1 VSKLSKTEGYLK
13 IKTKLDNSGIDKDI
27 SELENKIN
35 KLETK
40 NAEYSQQQ
48 SALEKELNDYDNLK
62 QKANEYKQKLTEL
75 KTEKE
80 AMRKANPALAV
91 TADTPEY
98 ANIKTQIGDMQMQ
111 YNKALIELEKQA
123 PAVDKVAT
131 KLEKVKAKQADNNT
145 KITQFKNKIDAIKA
159 DKITKQ
165 FNNAGTSI
173 KKQIG
178 ALAKMSLA
186 IVGIRTGIYMVRNLI
201 STVSQYN
208 PQIKADIDYIK
219 YVLANSFVPLIKK
232 IISFAATLLG
242 YVNAVM
248 SAWFGIN
255 LFSNS
260 SAKNFQKM
268 QKNASGTAKSL
279 KEAQK
284 SLAGFDEMNVLQDS
298 NSSADSGVTAP
309 SFDLSS
315 IQGEVPSWLQ
325 WIIDNK
331 DLVLGII
338 AGIGTALVAMK
349 IVGLDPILSLGLG
362 ITIAGIVKSVKAIIN
377 FIQNPSWTNFV
388 EVLEGISLAMVGIGV
403 MVGVLTGNWI
413 PLVMGLI
420 ALIVTEIVKH
430 WDEIK
435 NVLGAVG
442 TWIYDYV
449 IMPVWNVI
457 SAIIDNIVS
466 GIKLTISIIDGIF
479 TALISV
485 LIAPFQTMWETVKS
499 VFNGVKQMFQGLVK
513 IIKSLFSGDIKGV
526 LEGFKTFLGGF
537 VNVIWSI
544 LKAPINY
551 LIKGI
556 NALIRGVNKIKFD
569 VPDWV
574 PVIGGQRWGFNLP
587 SIPEL
592 AKGGV
597 ISQPTQAI
605 IGEAGKEAV
614 LPLENNMEWL
624 DLLAN
629 KLATKINSSG
639 GGYYIINLDG
649 RTIQRGQAKRR
660 QELAFAMNGR

>member
-1 VSKLSKTEGYLK
+1 MSRTDGYLK

-75 KTEKE
+75 KAEKE

-98 ANIKTQIGDMQMQ
+98 ANINTQIGDMQMQ

-123 PAVDKVAT
+123 PAVDKIAT
-131 KLEKVKAKQADNNT
+131 KLEKVKAKQADNNS

-159 DKITKQ
+159 DKITRQ
-165 FNNAGTSI
+165 MNGVGTSI

-186 IVGIRTGIYMVRNLI
+186 IFGIRTGIYMVRNLI

-219 YVLANSFVPLIKK
+219 FALANIFVPLVQK
-232 IISFAATLLG
+232 IISFVATLLG

-255 LFSNS
+255 LYSNS

-298 NSSADSGVTAP
+298 NSSADSGATAP

-388 EVLEGISLAMVGIGV
+388 EVLEGISIAMVGIGV

-413 PLVMGLI
+413 PLVIGLI

-479 TALISV
+479 TTLISI
-485 LIAPFQTMWETVKS
+485 LIAPFQTMWETVKNI
-499 VFNGVKQMFQGLVK
+499 FNGVKQMFQGLVK

-592 AKGGV
+592 AKGGI

-614 LPLENNMEWL
+614 VPLENNMEWL

-629 KLATKINSSG
+629 KLASKINGNS

>member
-1 VSKLSKTEGYLK
+1 MSKTDGYLK

-186 IVGIRTGIYMVRNLI
+186 IVGISMGINMVRNLI

-219 YVLANSFVPLIKK
+219 YVLANIFVPLVQK
-232 IISFAATLLG
+232 IISFVATLLG

-413 PLVMGLI
+413 PLVIGLI

-457 SAIIDNIVS
+457 SAIIDSIIS
-466 GIKLTISIIDGIF
+466 IIKLAISIIDGIF
-479 TALISV
+479 TTLISI
-485 LIAPFQTMWETVKS
+485 LIAPFQVMWETAKNI
-499 VFNGVKQMFQGLVK
+499 FNGVKQMFQGLVK
-513 IIKSLFSGDIKGV
+513 MIKSLFLGDIKGV

-556 NALIRGVNKIKFD
+556 NALIRGVNRIKFD

-574 PVIGGQRWGFNLP
+574 PVIRT
-587 SIPEL
+587 
-592 AKGGV
+592 AKDGDL
-597 ISQPTQAI
+597 IFQAFLNWP
-605 IGEAGKEAV
+605 KEV
-614 LPLENNMEWL
+614 
-624 DLLAN
+624 
-629 KLATKINSSG
+629 
-639 GGYYIINLDG
+639 
-649 RTIQRGQAKRR
+649 
-660 QELAFAMNGR
+660 

>member
-1 VSKLSKTEGYLK
+1 MSKTDGYLK

-98 ANIKTQIGDMQMQ
+98 ANVKTQIGDMQMQ

-173 KKQIG
+173 KKQIRS
-178 ALAKMSLA
+178 LAKMSLA
-186 IVGIRTGIYMVRNLI
+186 IVGIRTGIYIVRNLI

-219 YVLANSFVPLIKK
+219 YVLANIFVPLIQK
-232 IISFAATLLG
+232 IISFVATLLG

-349 IVGLDPILSLGLG
+349 TVGLDPLLSLGLG

-377 FIQNPSWTNFV
+377 FIQNPTWANFV

-413 PLVMGLI
+413 PLVIGLI

-597 ISQPTQAI
+597 ITQPTQAI

-614 LPLENNMEWL
+614 VPLENNMEWL

>member
-1 VSKLSKTEGYLK
+1 MSKTDGYLK
-13 IKTKLDNSGIDKDI
+13 IKTKLDNSEIDKDI

-98 ANIKTQIGDMQMQ
+98 ANINTQIGDMQMQ

-123 PAVDKVAT
+123 PVVDKVAV

-159 DKITKQ
+159 DKITRQ
-165 FNNAGTSI
+165 MNGVGTSI

-186 IVGIRTGIYMVRNLI
+186 IFGIRTGIYMVRNLI

-219 YVLANSFVPLIKK
+219 FALANIFVPLVQK
-232 IISFAATLLG
+232 IISFVATLLG

-279 KEAQK
+279 KEAQT
-284 SLAGFDEMNVLQDS
+284 SLQKFDEKNVLQDS
-298 NSSADSGVTAP
+298 NSSTDSGVTAT
-309 SFDLSS
+309 SFDFSS
-315 IQGEVPSWLQ
+315 MQGEVPSWLQ

-388 EVLEGISLAMVGIGV
+388 EVLEGISIAMVGIGV

-413 PLVMGLI
+413 PLVIGLI
-420 ALIVTEIVKH
+420 ALIVTEIIKH

-435 NVLGAVG
+435 NILGTVG

-449 IMPVWNVI
+449 IMPVWSVI
-457 SAIIDNIVS
+457 SAIIDSIIS
-466 GIKLTISIIDGIF
+466 IIKLAISIIDGIVSTLVMIIAAPIQ
-479 TALISV
+479 TAGQI
-485 LIAPFQTMWETVKS
+485 IK
-499 VFNGVKQMFQGLVK
+499 GIIDGIKQMFIGLVK
-513 IIKSLFSGDIKGV
+513 IIKSLINGDIKGV
-526 LEGFKTFLGGF
+526 LEGFKTFLSGF
-537 VNVIWSI
+537 VNVVWTI
-544 LKAPINY
+544 LKAPLNF

-574 PVIGGQRWGFNLP
+574 PVIRT
-587 SIPEL
+587 
-592 AKGGV
+592 AKDGDL
-597 ISQPTQAI
+597 IFQAFLNWL
-605 IGEAGKEAV
+605 EAV
-614 LPLENNMEWL
+614 
-624 DLLAN
+624 
-629 KLATKINSSG
+629 
-639 GGYYIINLDG
+639 
-649 RTIQRGQAKRR
+649 
-660 QELAFAMNGR
+660 

>member
-1 VSKLSKTEGYLK
+1 MSKTDGYLK

-131 KLEKVKAKQADNNT
+131 KLENVKAKQADNNT

-186 IVGIRTGIYMVRNLI
+186 IVGISMGINMVRNLI

-219 YVLANSFVPLIKK
+219 YVLANIFVPLVQK
-232 IISFAATLLG
+232 IISFVATLLG

-413 PLVMGLI
+413 PLVIGLI

-466 GIKLTISIIDGIF
+466 VIKLTISIIDGIF
-479 TALISV
+479 TTLISI
-485 LIAPFQTMWETVKS
+485 LITPFQVMWETAKNI
-499 VFNGVKQMFQGLVK
+499 FNGVKQMFQGLVK
-513 IIKSLFSGDIKGV
+513 MIKSLFLGDIKGV

-574 PVIGGQRWGFNLP
+574 PVIRT
-587 SIPEL
+587 
-592 AKGGV
+592 AKDGDL
-597 ISQPTQAI
+597 IFQAF
-605 IGEAGKEAV
+605 
-614 LPLENNMEWL
+614 LN
-624 DLLAN
+624 
-629 KLATKINSSG
+629 
-639 GGYYIINLDG
+639 
-649 RTIQRGQAKRR
+649 
-660 QELAFAMNGR
+660 

>member
-1 VSKLSKTEGYLK
+1 MSRTDGYLK
-13 IKTKLDNSGIDKDI
+13 IKTKLDNSEIDKDI

-80 AMRKANPALAV
+80 AMFKANPSLAV
-91 TADTPEY
+91 TADTTEY
-98 ANIKTQIGDMQMQ
+98 ANIKAQIGDMQVQ
-111 YNKALIELEKQA
+111 YNKAIIELEKQA

-131 KLEKVKAKQADNNT
+131 KLEKAKAKQAENNT
-145 KITQFKNKIDAIKA
+145 KIQQFKDKIESIRA
-159 DKITKQ
+159 DKIVKQ
-165 FNNAGTSI
+165 MNGVGNSI
-173 KKQIG
+173 KKQLGRI
-178 ALAKMSLA
+178 AKMSLA
-186 IVGIRTGIYMVRNLI
+186 IFGIRTAITAVRSAVNA
-201 STVSQYN
+201 VSQYN
-208 PQIKADIDYIK
+208 PQIATDLEYIK
-219 YVLANSFVPLIKK
+219 YVCANVLLPVVQK
-232 IISFAATLLG
+232 IISFVATLLG

-413 PLVMGLI
+413 PLVIGLI

-597 ISQPTQAI
+597 ITQPTQAI

-614 LPLENNMEWL
+614 VPLENNMEWL

>member
-1 VSKLSKTEGYLK
+1 MSKTDGYLK

-98 ANIKTQIGDMQMQ
+98 ANVKTQIGDMQMQ

-145 KITQFKNKIDAIKA
+145 KITQFKNRIDAIKA

-178 ALAKMSLA
+178 TLAKMSLA
-186 IVGIRTGIYMVRNLI
+186 ILGISMGINMVRNLI

-219 YVLANSFVPLIKK
+219 YVLANIFVPLVQK
-232 IISFAATLLG
+232 IISFVATLLG

-248 SAWFGIN
+248 SAWFNIN

-284 SLAGFDEMNVLQDS
+284 SLQSFDEKNVLQD
-298 NSSADSGVTAP
+298 NSSTASTETTTTTP
-309 SFDLSS
+309 SFDLK
-315 IQGEVPSWLQ
+315 GEVPPWLQ

-338 AGIGTALVAMK
+338 AGIGAALVSMK
-349 IVGLDPILSLGLG
+349 VMGLDPILSLGIG
-362 ITIAGIVKSVKAIIN
+362 ITIAGVVKSVKAIIN
-377 FIQNPSWTNFV
+377 FIQNPSWANFV
-388 EVLEGISLAMVGIGV
+388 EVLEGISIAMDGIGV

-413 PLVMGLI
+413 PLIIGLI
-420 ALIVTEIVKH
+420 ALIVTEIIKH
-430 WDEIK
+430 WDEVK

-442 TWIYDYV
+442 SWIYDHIIKPIGDFFTNLGNGIKDTFFSCIEWIKNVFCDVVNWINNKV
-449 IMPVWNVI
+449 IKPIGNFFTGLWNGIKNTFSSVWNWILGAFSKGGKIFNGIKDGVVNIFKTIVNSILKGINKVI
-457 SAIIDNIVS
+457 SI
-466 GIKLTISIIDGIF
+466 
-479 TALISV
+479 
-485 LIAPFQTMWETVKS
+485 PFNTVNRLLNK
-499 VFNGVKQMFQGLVK
+499 
-513 IIKSLFSGDIKGV
+513 IKGV
-526 LEGFKTFLGGF
+526 DIFGLKPFDGFWGWNPLP
-537 VNVIWSI
+537 V
-544 LKAPINY
+544 P
-551 LIKGI
+551 
-556 NALIRGVNKIKFD
+556 KI
-569 VPDWV
+569 P
-574 PVIGGQRWGFNLP
+574 L
-587 SIPEL
+587 L
-592 AKGGV
+592 AKGGIV
-597 ISQPTQAI
+597 SSPTMAV

-614 LPLENNMEWL
+614 IPLENNLEYL
-624 DLLAN
+624 DYLAD
-629 KLATKINSSG
+629 KISSKIG
-639 GGYYIINLDG
+639 GNGGYYIINLDG

-660 QELAFAMNGR
+660 QELAFAKNGR

>member
-1 VSKLSKTEGYLK
+1 MSRTDGYLK

-27 SELENKIN
+27 TELENKIN

-40 NAEYSQQQ
+40 NAEYSQEQ
-48 SALEKELNDYDNLK
+48 SVLEKELNDYDNLK
-62 QKANEYKQKLTEL
+62 QKAGEYKQKLTEL

-98 ANIKTQIGDMQMQ
+98 ANINTQIGDLQTH

-123 PAVDKVAT
+123 PAVDKIAT
-131 KLEKVKAKQADNNT
+131 KLEKVKAKQADNNS

-159 DKITKQ
+159 DKITRQ
-165 FNNAGTSI
+165 MNGVGTSI

-186 IVGIRTGIYMVRNLI
+186 IFGIRTGIYMVRNLI

-219 YVLANSFVPLIKK
+219 YVLANIFVPLVQK
-232 IISFAATLLG
+232 IISFVATLLG

-284 SLAGFDEMNVLQDS
+284 SLQKFDEKNVLQDS
-298 NSSADSGVTAP
+298 NSSAVAAP

-388 EVLEGISLAMVGIGV
+388 EVLEGISIAMVGIGV

-413 PLVMGLI
+413 PLVIGLI

-479 TALISV
+479 TTLISI
-485 LIAPFQTMWETVKS
+485 LIAPFQTMWETVKNI
-499 VFNGVKQMFQGLVK
+499 FNGVKQMFQGLVK

-592 AKGGV
+592 AKGGI

-614 LPLENNMEWL
+614 VPLENNMEWL

-629 KLATKINSSG
+629 KLASKINGNS

-660 QELAFAMNGR
+660 QELAFVMNGR

>member
-1 VSKLSKTEGYLK
+1 MSKTDGYLK

-186 IVGIRTGIYMVRNLI
+186 IVGIRTGIYIVRNLI

-219 YVLANSFVPLIKK
+219 YVLANIFVPLIQK
-232 IISFAATLLG
+232 IISFVATLLG

-315 IQGEVPSWLQ
+315 MQGDVPSWLQ

-338 AGIGTALVAMK
+338 AGIGTALVSMK
-349 IVGLDPILSLGLG
+349 IVGLDPLLSLGLG

-377 FIQNPSWTNFV
+377 FIQNPTWANFV

-413 PLVMGLI
+413 PLVIGLI

-479 TALISV
+479 TALISI
-485 LIAPFQTMWETVKS
+485 LIAPFQTMWETVKNI
-499 VFNGVKQMFQGLVK
+499 FNGVKQMFQGLVK

-592 AKGGV
+592 AKGGI

-614 LPLENNMEWL
+614 VPLENNMEWL

-629 KLATKINSSG
+629 KLASKINSNG

>member
-1 VSKLSKTEGYLK
+1 MSRTDGYLK

-80 AMRKANPALAV
+80 AMFKANPSLAV
-91 TADTPEY
+91 TADTTEY
-98 ANIKTQIGDMQMQ
+98 ANIKAQIGDMQVQ
-111 YNKALIELEKQA
+111 YNKAIIELEKQA

-131 KLEKVKAKQADNNT
+131 KLEKAKAKQAENNT
-145 KITQFKNKIDAIKA
+145 KIQQFKDKIESIRA
-159 DKITKQ
+159 DKIVKQ
-165 FNNAGTSI
+165 MNGVGNSI
-173 KKQIG
+173 KKQLGRI
-178 ALAKMSLA
+178 AKMSLA
-186 IVGIRTGIYMVRNLI
+186 IFGIRTAITAVRSAVNA
-201 STVSQYN
+201 VSQYN
-208 PQIKADIDYIK
+208 PQIATDLEYIK
-219 YVLANSFVPLIKK
+219 YVCANVLLPVVQK
-232 IISFAATLLG
+232 IISFVATLLG

-315 IQGEVPSWLQ
+315 LQGEVPSWLQ

-403 MVGVLTGNWI
+403 MVVVLTGNWI
-413 PLVMGLI
+413 PLVIGLI

-457 SAIIDNIVS
+457 SAIMDNIVS

-592 AKGGV
+592 AKGGI

-614 LPLENNMEWL
+614 MPLENNMEWL

>member
-1 VSKLSKTEGYLK
+1 MSRTDGYLK

-35 KLETK
+35 KLEIK

-62 QKANEYKQKLTEL
+62 QKANEYKQKLIEL

-98 ANIKTQIGDMQMQ
+98 ANINTQIGDMQMQ
-111 YNKALIELEKQA
+111 YNKTLIELEKQA
-123 PAVDKVAT
+123 PAVDKIAT
-131 KLEKVKAKQADNNT
+131 KLEKVKAKQADNNY

-165 FNNAGTSI
+165 FNNVGTSI

-186 IVGIRTGIYMVRNLI
+186 IFGIRTGIYMVRNLI

-219 YVLANSFVPLIKK
+219 YVLANIFVPLVQK
-232 IISFAATLLG
+232 IISFVATLLG

-315 IQGEVPSWLQ
+315 IQGKVPSWLQ

-362 ITIAGIVKSVKAIIN
+362 ILVAGIVKTVESLIN
-377 FIQNPSWTNFV
+377 FIQNPTWANFI
-388 EVLEGISLAMVGIGV
+388 EVLEGISLGIVGIGV

-413 PLVMGLI
+413 PLVIGLI
-420 ALIVTEIVKH
+420 ALIVTEIIKH

-435 NVLGAVG
+435 NILGTVG

-449 IMPVWNVI
+449 IMPVWSVI
-457 SAIIDNIVS
+457 SAIIDSIIS
-466 GIKLTISIIDGIF
+466 IIKLAISIIDGIVSTLVMIIAAPIQ
-479 TALISV
+479 TAGQIITNV
-485 LIAPFQTMWETVKS
+485 I
-499 VFNGVKQMFQGLVK
+499 NGIKQMFIGLVNL
-513 IIKSLFSGDIKGV
+513 IKSLVNGDIKGV
-526 LEGFKTFLGGF
+526 LNGFKTFLGGF
-537 VNVIWSI
+537 VNVVWAI
-544 LKAPINY
+544 LKAPLNF

-592 AKGGV
+592 ARGGV
-597 ISQPTQAI
+597 ISKPTQAI

-614 LPLENNMEWL
+614 VPLENNMEWL
-624 DLLAN
+624 DMLAD
-629 KLATKINSSG
+629 KLTKKMGNSG
-639 GGYYIINLDG
+639 GSYIIQLDG
-649 RTIQRGQAKRR
+649 RTIQRGIARKQ
-660 QELAFAMNGR
+660 QELAFSTNGR

>member
-1 VSKLSKTEGYLK
+1 MSRTDGYLK

-27 SELENKIN
+27 TELENKIN

-40 NAEYSQQQ
+40 NAEYSQEQ
-48 SALEKELNDYDNLK
+48 SVLEKELNDYDNLK
-62 QKANEYKQKLTEL
+62 QKASEYKQKLTEL

-98 ANIKTQIGDMQMQ
+98 ANINTQIGDLQTH

-123 PAVDKVAT
+123 PAVDKIAT
-131 KLEKVKAKQADNNT
+131 KLEKVKAKQADNNS

-159 DKITKQ
+159 DKITRQ
-165 FNNAGTSI
+165 MNGVGTSI

-186 IVGIRTGIYMVRNLI
+186 IFGIRTGIYMVRNLI

-219 YVLANSFVPLIKK
+219 YVLANIFVPLVQK
-232 IISFAATLLG
+232 IISFVATLLG

-284 SLAGFDEMNVLQDS
+284 SLQKFDEKNVLQDS
-298 NSSADSGVTAP
+298 NSSAVAAP

-349 IVGLDPILSLGLG
+349 IVGLDPLLSLGLG

-377 FIQNPSWTNFV
+377 FIQNPTWANFV
-388 EVLEGISLAMVGIGV
+388 EVLEGIALAMVGIGV

-413 PLVMGLI
+413 PLVIGLI

-435 NVLGAVG
+435 NVLGTVG

-479 TALISV
+479 TTLISI
-485 LIAPFQTMWETVKS
+485 LIAPFQTMWETVKNI
-499 VFNGVKQMFQGLVK
+499 FNGVKQMFQGLVK

-592 AKGGV
+592 AKGGI

-614 LPLENNMEWL
+614 VPLENNMEWL

-629 KLATKINSSG
+629 KLASKINGNS

>member
-1 VSKLSKTEGYLK
+1 MSKTDGYLK

-91 TADTPEY
+91 IADTPEY

-131 KLEKVKAKQADNNT
+131 KLENVKAKQADNNT

-186 IVGIRTGIYMVRNLI
+186 IVGISMGINMVRNLI

-219 YVLANSFVPLIKK
+219 YVLANIFVPLVQK
-232 IISFAATLLG
+232 IISFVATLLG

-413 PLVMGLI
+413 PLVIGLI

-466 GIKLTISIIDGIF
+466 VIKLTISIIDGIF
-479 TALISV
+479 TTLISI
-485 LIAPFQTMWETVKS
+485 LITPFQVMWETAKNI
-499 VFNGVKQMFQGLVK
+499 FNGVKQMFQGLVK
-513 IIKSLFSGDIKGV
+513 MIKSLFLGDIKGV

-574 PVIGGQRWGFNLP
+574 PVIRT
-587 SIPEL
+587 
-592 AKGGV
+592 AKDGDL
-597 ISQPTQAI
+597 IFQAFLNWP
-605 IGEAGKEAV
+605 KEV
-614 LPLENNMEWL
+614 
-624 DLLAN
+624 
-629 KLATKINSSG
+629 
-639 GGYYIINLDG
+639 
-649 RTIQRGQAKRR
+649 
-660 QELAFAMNGR
+660 

>member
-1 VSKLSKTEGYLK
+1 MSRTDGYLK

-80 AMRKANPALAV
+80 AMFKANPSLAV
-91 TADTPEY
+91 TADTTEY
-98 ANIKTQIGDMQMQ
+98 ANIKAQIGDMQVQ
-111 YNKALIELEKQA
+111 YNKAIIELEKQA

-131 KLEKVKAKQADNNT
+131 KLEKAKAKQAENNT
-145 KITQFKNKIDAIKA
+145 KIQQFKDKIESIRA
-159 DKITKQ
+159 DKIVKQ
-165 FNNAGTSI
+165 MNGVGNSI
-173 KKQIG
+173 KKQLGRI
-178 ALAKMSLA
+178 AKMSLA
-186 IVGIRTGIYMVRNLI
+186 IFGIRTAITAVRSAVNA
-201 STVSQYN
+201 VSQYN
-208 PQIKADIDYIK
+208 PQIATDLEYIK
-219 YVLANSFVPLIKK
+219 YVCANVLLPVVQK
-232 IISFAATLLG
+232 IISFVATLLG

-413 PLVMGLI
+413 PLVIGLI

-592 AKGGV
+592 AKGGI

-614 LPLENNMEWL
+614 MPLENNMEWL

>member
-1 VSKLSKTEGYLK
+1 MSRTDGYLK

-80 AMRKANPALAV
+80 AMFKANPSLAV
-91 TADTPEY
+91 TADTTEY
-98 ANIKTQIGDMQMQ
+98 ANIKAQIGDMQVQ
-111 YNKALIELEKQA
+111 YNKAIIELEKQA

-131 KLEKVKAKQADNNT
+131 KLEKAKAKQAENNT
-145 KITQFKNKIDAIKA
+145 KIQQFKDKIESIRA
-159 DKITKQ
+159 DKIVKQ
-165 FNNAGTSI
+165 MNGVGNSI
-173 KKQIG
+173 KKQLGRI
-178 ALAKMSLA
+178 AKMSLA
-186 IVGIRTGIYMVRNLI
+186 IFGIRTAITAVRSAVNA
-201 STVSQYN
+201 VSQYN
-208 PQIKADIDYIK
+208 PQIATDLEYIK
-219 YVLANSFVPLIKK
+219 YVCANVLLPVVQK
-232 IISFAATLLG
+232 IISFVATLLG

-413 PLVMGLI
+413 PLVIGLI

-597 ISQPTQAI
+597 ITQPTQAI

-614 LPLENNMEWL
+614 VPLENNMEWL

>member
-1 VSKLSKTEGYLK
+1 MSKTDGYLK

-131 KLEKVKAKQADNNT
+131 KLENVKAKQADNNT

-186 IVGIRTGIYMVRNLI
+186 IVGISMGINMVRNLI

-219 YVLANSFVPLIKK
+219 YVLANIFVPLVQK
-232 IISFAATLLG
+232 IISFVATLLG

-362 ITIAGIVKSVKAIIN
+362 ILVAGIVKTVESLIN
-377 FIQNPSWTNFV
+377 FIQNPTWANFI
-388 EVLEGISLAMVGIGV
+388 EVLEGISLGIVGIGV

-413 PLVMGLI
+413 PLVIGLI
-420 ALIVTEIVKH
+420 ALIVTEIIKY
-430 WDEIK
+430 WNEIK
-435 NVLGAVG
+435 NVLGTVG

-457 SAIIDNIVS
+457 SAIIDSIIS
-466 GIKLTISIIDGIF
+466 IIKLAISIIDGIVSTLVMIIATPIQ
-479 TALISV
+479 TAGQIITNV
-485 LIAPFQTMWETVKS
+485 I
-499 VFNGVKQMFQGLVK
+499 NGIKQMFIGLVNL
-513 IIKSLFSGDIKGV
+513 IKSLVNGDIKGV
-526 LEGFKTFLGGF
+526 LNGFKTFLGGF
-537 VNVIWSI
+537 VNVVWAI
-544 LKAPINY
+544 LKAPLNF

-574 PVIGGQRWGFNLP
+574 PVIRT
-587 SIPEL
+587 
-592 AKGGV
+592 AKDGDL
-597 ISQPTQAI
+597 IFQAF
-605 IGEAGKEAV
+605 
-614 LPLENNMEWL
+614 LN
-624 DLLAN
+624 
-629 KLATKINSSG
+629 
-639 GGYYIINLDG
+639 
-649 RTIQRGQAKRR
+649 
-660 QELAFAMNGR
+660 

>member
-1 VSKLSKTEGYLK
+1 MSKTDGYLK

-186 IVGIRTGIYMVRNLI
+186 IVGIRTGIYIVRNLI

-219 YVLANSFVPLIKK
+219 YVLANIFVPLIQK
-232 IISFAATLLG
+232 IISFVATLLG
-242 YVNAVM
+242 YVNAV
-248 SAWFGIN
+248 N

-315 IQGEVPSWLQ
+315 MQGDVPSWLQ

-338 AGIGTALVAMK
+338 AGIGTALVSMK
-349 IVGLDPILSLGLG
+349 IVGLDPLLSLGLG

-377 FIQNPSWTNFV
+377 FIQNPTWANFV

-413 PLVMGLI
+413 PLVIGLI

-479 TALISV
+479 TALISI
-485 LIAPFQTMWETVKS
+485 LIAPFQTMWETVKNI
-499 VFNGVKQMFQGLVK
+499 FNGVKQMFQGLVK

-592 AKGGV
+592 AKGGI

-614 LPLENNMEWL
+614 VPLENNMEWL

-629 KLATKINSSG
+629 KLASKINSNG

>member
-1 VSKLSKTEGYLK
+1 MSKTDGYLK

-27 SELENKIN
+27 TELENKIN

-40 NAEYSQQQ
+40 NAEYSQEQ
-48 SALEKELNDYDNLK
+48 SVLEKELNDYDNLK
-62 QKANEYKQKLTEL
+62 QKASEYKQKLTEL

-98 ANIKTQIGDMQMQ
+98 ANINTQIGDMQMQ
-111 YNKALIELEKQA
+111 YNKSLIELEKQA
-123 PAVDKVAT
+123 PAVDKVAV

-173 KKQIG
+173 KKQIRS
-178 ALAKMSLA
+178 LAKMSLA
-186 IVGIRTGIYMVRNLI
+186 IVGIRTGIYIVRNLI

-219 YVLANSFVPLIKK
+219 YVLANIFVPLIQK
-232 IISFAATLLG
+232 IISFVATLLG

-315 IQGEVPSWLQ
+315 MQGEVPSWLQ

-338 AGIGTALVAMK
+338 AGIGTALVSMK
-349 IVGLDPILSLGLG
+349 IVGLDPLLSLGLG

-377 FIQNPSWTNFV
+377 FIQNPTWANFV

-413 PLVMGLI
+413 PLVIGLI

-592 AKGGV
+592 AKGGI

-614 LPLENNMEWL
+614 MPLENNMEWL

>member
-1 VSKLSKTEGYLK
+1 MSRTDGYLK

-27 SELENKIN
+27 TELENKIN

-40 NAEYSQQQ
+40 NAEYSQEQ
-48 SALEKELNDYDNLK
+48 SVLEKELNDYDNLK
-62 QKANEYKQKLTEL
+62 QKASEYKQKLTEL

-98 ANIKTQIGDMQMQ
+98 ANINTQIGDMQMQ

-123 PAVDKVAT
+123 PAVDKIAT
-131 KLEKVKAKQADNNT
+131 KLEKVKAKQADNNS

-159 DKITKQ
+159 DKITRQ
-165 FNNAGTSI
+165 MNGVGTSI

-186 IVGIRTGIYMVRNLI
+186 IFGIRAGIYMVRNLI

-219 YVLANSFVPLIKK
+219 YVLANIFVPLVQK
-232 IISFAATLLG
+232 IISFVATLLG

-255 LFSNS
+255 LYSNS

-298 NSSADSGVTAP
+298 NSSADSGATAP

-388 EVLEGISLAMVGIGV
+388 EVLEGISIAMVGIGV

-413 PLVMGLI
+413 PLVIGLI

-479 TALISV
+479 TTLISI
-485 LIAPFQTMWETVKS
+485 LIAPFQTMWETVKNI
-499 VFNGVKQMFQGLVK
+499 FNGVKQMFQGLVK

-574 PVIGGQRWGFNLP
+574 PVIRTAKDGGLIF
-587 SIPEL
+587 
-592 AKGGV
+592 
-597 ISQPTQAI
+597 QAFLNWP
-605 IGEAGKEAV
+605 KV
-614 LPLENNMEWL
+614 V
-624 DLLAN
+624 
-629 KLATKINSSG
+629 
-639 GGYYIINLDG
+639 
-649 RTIQRGQAKRR
+649 
-660 QELAFAMNGR
+660 

>member
-1 VSKLSKTEGYLK
+1 
-13 IKTKLDNSGIDKDI
+13 
-27 SELENKIN
+27 
-35 KLETK
+35 
-40 NAEYSQQQ
+40 
-48 SALEKELNDYDNLK
+48 
-62 QKANEYKQKLTEL
+62 
-75 KTEKE
+75 
-80 AMRKANPALAV
+80 
-91 TADTPEY
+91 
-98 ANIKTQIGDMQMQ
+98 
-111 YNKALIELEKQA
+111 
-123 PAVDKVAT
+123 
-131 KLEKVKAKQADNNT
+131 
-145 KITQFKNKIDAIKA
+145 
-159 DKITKQ
+159 
-165 FNNAGTSI
+165 
-173 KKQIG
+173 
-178 ALAKMSLA
+178 MSLA
-186 IVGIRTGIYMVRNLI
+186 IVGIRTGIYIVRNLI

-219 YVLANSFVPLIKK
+219 YVLANIFVPLIQK
-232 IISFAATLLG
+232 IISFVATLLG

-298 NSSADSGVTAP
+298 NSSADSGVTAS

-388 EVLEGISLAMVGIGV
+388 EILEGISLAMVGIGV

-413 PLVMGLI
+413 PLVIGLI

-479 TALISV
+479 TTLISI
-485 LIAPFQTMWETVKS
+485 LIAPFQTMWETAKNI
-499 VFNGVKQMFQGLVK
+499 FNGVKQMFQGLVK

-614 LPLENNMEWL
+614 VPLENNMEWL

-639 GGYYIINLDG
+639 GGYYMINLDG

>member
-1 VSKLSKTEGYLK
+1 MSKMDGYLK

-40 NAEYSQQQ
+40 NAEYSQEQ
-48 SALEKELNDYDNLK
+48 SVLEKELNDYDNLK
-62 QKANEYKQKLTEL
+62 QKASEYKQKLTEL

-98 ANIKTQIGDMQMQ
+98 ANINTQIGDMQMQ

-123 PAVDKVAT
+123 PAVDKIAT
-131 KLEKVKAKQADNNT
+131 KLEKVKAKQADNNS

-159 DKITKQ
+159 DKITRQ
-165 FNNAGTSI
+165 MNGVGTSI

-186 IVGIRTGIYMVRNLI
+186 IFGIRTGIYMVRNLI

-219 YVLANSFVPLIKK
+219 YVLANIFVPLVQK
-232 IISFAATLLG
+232 IIGFVATLLG
-242 YVNAVM
+242 YINAVM

-331 DLVLGII
+331 DSIIGII

-388 EVLEGISLAMVGIGV
+388 EVLEGISIAMVGIGV

-413 PLVMGLI
+413 PLVIGLI

-435 NVLGAVG
+435 NVLGTVG

-457 SAIIDNIVS
+457 SAIIDSIIS
-466 GIKLTISIIDGIF
+466 IIKLAISIIDGIVSTLVMIIATPIQ
-479 TALISV
+479 TAGQIITNV
-485 LIAPFQTMWETVKS
+485 I
-499 VFNGVKQMFQGLVK
+499 NGIKQMFIGLVNL
-513 IIKSLFSGDIKGV
+513 IKSLVNGDIKGV
-526 LEGFKTFLGGF
+526 LNGFKTFLGGF
-537 VNVIWSI
+537 VNVVWAI
-544 LKAPINY
+544 LKAPLNF

-592 AKGGV
+592 AR
-597 ISQPTQAI
+597 
-605 IGEAGKEAV
+605 
-614 LPLENNMEWL
+614 
-624 DLLAN
+624 
-629 KLATKINSSG
+629 
-639 GGYYIINLDG
+639 G
-649 RTIQRGQAKRR
+649 RCSIKTNYGSNRRSWERGCNTIRK
-660 QELAFAMNGR
+660 

>member
-1 VSKLSKTEGYLK
+1 MSKTDGYLK

-173 KKQIG
+173 KKQIRS
-178 ALAKMSLA
+178 LAKMSLA
-186 IVGIRTGIYMVRNLI
+186 IVGIRTGIYIVRNLI

-219 YVLANSFVPLIKK
+219 YVLANIFVPLIQK
-232 IISFAATLLG
+232 IISFVATLLG

-315 IQGEVPSWLQ
+315 MQGEVPSWLQ

-338 AGIGTALVAMK
+338 AGIGTALVSMK
-349 IVGLDPILSLGLG
+349 IVGLDPLLSLGLG

-377 FIQNPSWTNFV
+377 FIQNPTWANFV

-413 PLVMGLI
+413 PLVIGLI

-592 AKGGV
+592 AKGGI

-614 LPLENNMEWL
+614 MPLENNMEWL

>member
-1 VSKLSKTEGYLK
+1 MSRTDGYLK

-27 SELENKIN
+27 TELENKIN

-40 NAEYSQQQ
+40 NAEYSQEQ
-48 SALEKELNDYDNLK
+48 SVLEKELNDYDNLK
-62 QKANEYKQKLTEL
+62 QKASEYKQKLTEL

-98 ANIKTQIGDMQMQ
+98 ANINTQIGDMQMQ

-123 PAVDKVAT
+123 PAVDKIAT
-131 KLEKVKAKQADNNT
+131 KLEKVKAKQADNNS

-159 DKITKQ
+159 DKITRQ
-165 FNNAGTSI
+165 MNGVGTSI

-186 IVGIRTGIYMVRNLI
+186 IFGIRAGIYMVRNLI

-219 YVLANSFVPLIKK
+219 YVLANIFVPLVQK
-232 IISFAATLLG
+232 IISFVATLLG

-255 LFSNS
+255 LYSNS

-298 NSSADSGVTAP
+298 NSSADSGATAP

-388 EVLEGISLAMVGIGV
+388 EVLEGISIAMVGIGV

-413 PLVMGLI
+413 PLVIGLI

-479 TALISV
+479 TTLISI
-485 LIAPFQTMWETVKS
+485 LIAPFQTMWETVKNI
-499 VFNGVKQMFQGLVK
+499 FNGVKQMFQGLVK

-574 PVIGGQRWGFNLP
+574 PVIRT
-587 SIPEL
+587 
-592 AKGGV
+592 AKDGDL
-597 ISQPTQAI
+597 IFQAFLNWP
-605 IGEAGKEAV
+605 KEV
-614 LPLENNMEWL
+614 
-624 DLLAN
+624 
-629 KLATKINSSG
+629 
-639 GGYYIINLDG
+639 
-649 RTIQRGQAKRR
+649 
-660 QELAFAMNGR
+660 

>member
-1 VSKLSKTEGYLK
+1 MSRTDGYLK

-40 NAEYSQQQ
+40 NEEYSQQQ

-80 AMRKANPALAV
+80 AMFKANPSLAV
-91 TADTPEY
+91 TADTTEY
-98 ANIKTQIGDMQMQ
+98 ANIKAQIGDMQVQ
-111 YNKALIELEKQA
+111 YNKAIIELEKQA

-131 KLEKVKAKQADNNT
+131 KLEKVKAKQAENNT
-145 KITQFKNKIDAIKA
+145 KIQQFKDKIESIRA
-159 DKITKQ
+159 DKIVKQ
-165 FNNAGTSI
+165 MNGVGNSI
-173 KKQIG
+173 KKQLGRI
-178 ALAKMSLA
+178 AKMSLA
-186 IVGIRTGIYMVRNLI
+186 IFGIRTAITAVRSAVNA
-201 STVSQYN
+201 VSQYN
-208 PQIKADIDYIK
+208 PQIATDLEYIK
-219 YVLANSFVPLIKK
+219 YVCANVLLPVVQK
-232 IISFAATLLG
+232 IISFVATLLG

-413 PLVMGLI
+413 PLVIGLI

-479 TALISV
+479 TALISI
-485 LIAPFQTMWETVKS
+485 LIAPFQTMWETVKNI
-499 VFNGVKQMFQGLVK
+499 FNGVKQMFQGLVK

-592 AKGGV
+592 AKGGI

-614 LPLENNMEWL
+614 MPLENNMEWL

>member
-1 VSKLSKTEGYLK
+1 MSRTDGYLK

-98 ANIKTQIGDMQMQ
+98 ASINTQIGDMQMQ

-123 PAVDKVAT
+123 PAVDKVAA

-165 FNNAGTSI
+165 FNNVGTSI

-178 ALAKMSLA
+178 ALAKMNLA
-186 IVGIRTGIYMVRNLI
+186 IFGIRTGIYMVRNLI

-219 YVLANSFVPLIKK
+219 YVLANIFVPLVQK
-232 IISFAATLLG
+232 IISFVATLLG

-377 FIQNPSWTNFV
+377 FIQNPTWANFV

-413 PLVMGLI
+413 PLVIGLI

-449 IMPVWNVI
+449 ITPVWNVI

-466 GIKLTISIIDGIF
+466 GIKLTISIIDGIC
-479 TALISV
+479 TTLISI
-485 LIAPFQTMWETVKS
+485 LIAPFQTMWETAKNI
-499 VFNGVKQMFQGLVK
+499 FNGVKQMLQGLVK

-592 AKGGV
+592 AKGGI

-614 LPLENNMEWL
+614 VPLENNMEWL

>member
-1 VSKLSKTEGYLK
+1 MSRTDGYLK

-27 SELENKIN
+27 TELENKIN

-40 NAEYSQQQ
+40 NAEYSQEQ
-48 SALEKELNDYDNLK
+48 SVLEKELNDYDNLK
-62 QKANEYKQKLTEL
+62 QKAGEYKQKLTEL

-98 ANIKTQIGDMQMQ
+98 ANINTQIGDLQTH

-123 PAVDKVAT
+123 PAVDKIAT
-131 KLEKVKAKQADNNT
+131 KLEKVKAKQADNNS

-159 DKITKQ
+159 DKITRQ
-165 FNNAGTSI
+165 MNGVGTSI

-186 IVGIRTGIYMVRNLI
+186 IFGIRTGIYMVRNLI

-219 YVLANSFVPLIKK
+219 YVLANIFVPLVQK
-232 IISFAATLLG
+232 IISFVATLLG

-284 SLAGFDEMNVLQDS
+284 SLQKFDEKNVLQDS
-298 NSSADSGVTAP
+298 NSSAVAAP

-388 EVLEGISLAMVGIGV
+388 EVLEGISIAMVGIGV

-413 PLVMGLI
+413 PLVIGLI

-479 TALISV
+479 TTLISI
-485 LIAPFQTMWETVKS
+485 LIAPFQTMWETVKNI
-499 VFNGVKQMFQGLVK
+499 FNGVKQMFQGLVK

-592 AKGGV
+592 AKGG
-597 ISQPTQAI
+597 IIAQPTQAI

-614 LPLENNMEWL
+614 VPLENNMEWL

-629 KLATKINSSG
+629 KLASKINGNS

-660 QELAFAMNGR
+660 QELAFVMNGR

>member
-1 VSKLSKTEGYLK
+1 MSRTDGYLK
-13 IKTKLDNSGIDKDI
+13 IKTKLDNSGIDKDV

-40 NAEYSQQQ
+40 NAEYSQEQ
-48 SALEKELNDYDNLK
+48 SSLEKEIDDYDKLK
-62 QKANEYKQKLTEL
+62 QKANEYKQKLTNL
-75 KTEKE
+75 KEEKK
-80 AMRKANPALAV
+80 AMFKANPSLAV
-91 TADTPEY
+91 TADTTEY
-98 ANIKTQIGDMQMQ
+98 ANIKAQIGDTQVQ

-178 ALAKMSLA
+178 TLAKMSLA
-186 IVGIRTGIYMVRNLI
+186 ILGISMGINMVRNLI

-219 YVLANSFVPLIKK
+219 YVLANIFVPLVQK
-232 IISFAATLLG
+232 IISFVATLLG

-377 FIQNPSWTNFV
+377 FIQNPTWSNFV

-413 PLVMGLI
+413 PLVIGLI

-430 WDEIK
+430 WDEVK
-435 NVLGAVG
+435 NILGAVG

-457 SAIIDNIVS
+457 SAIIDSIIS
-466 GIKLTISIIDGIF
+466 IIKLAISIIDGIVSTLVMIIAAPIQ
-479 TALISV
+479 TAGQI
-485 LIAPFQTMWETVKS
+485 IK
-499 VFNGVKQMFQGLVK
+499 GIIDGIKQMFIGLVK
-513 IIKSLFSGDIKGV
+513 IIKSLINGDIKGV

-537 VNVIWSI
+537 VNVVWAI
-544 LKAPINY
+544 LKAPINF

-574 PVIGGQRWGFNLP
+574 PVIRT
-587 SIPEL
+587 
-592 AKGGV
+592 AKDGDL
-597 ISQPTQAI
+597 IFQAFLNWL
-605 IGEAGKEAV
+605 EAV
-614 LPLENNMEWL
+614 
-624 DLLAN
+624 
-629 KLATKINSSG
+629 
-639 GGYYIINLDG
+639 
-649 RTIQRGQAKRR
+649 
-660 QELAFAMNGR
+660 

>member
-1 VSKLSKTEGYLK
+1 MSRTDGYLK

-186 IVGIRTGIYMVRNLI
+186 IFGISMGINMVRNLI

-208 PQIKADIDYIK
+208 PQVKADIDYIK
-219 YVLANSFVPLIKK
+219 YVLANSFVPLIQK
-232 IISFAATLLG
+232 IISFIATLLG

-268 QKNASGTAKSL
+268 QKNASSTAKSL

-284 SLAGFDEMNVLQDS
+284 SLAGFDEMNVLQDNS
-298 NSSADSGVTAP
+298 SSADSAGSAVTAP

-388 EVLEGISLAMVGIGV
+388 EILEGISLAMVGIGV

-413 PLVMGLI
+413 PLVIGLI

-479 TALISV
+479 TALISI
-485 LIAPFQTMWETVKS
+485 LIAPFQVMWETAKNI
-499 VFNGVKQMFQGLVK
+499 FNGVKQMFQGLVK
-513 IIKSLFSGDIKGV
+513 MIKSLFSGDIKGV

-574 PVIGGQRWGFNLP
+574 PVIRT
-587 SIPEL
+587 
-592 AKGGV
+592 AKDGDL
-597 ISQPTQAI
+597 IFQAFLNWP
-605 IGEAGKEAV
+605 KEV
-614 LPLENNMEWL
+614 
-624 DLLAN
+624 
-629 KLATKINSSG
+629 
-639 GGYYIINLDG
+639 
-649 RTIQRGQAKRR
+649 
-660 QELAFAMNGR
+660 

>member
-1 VSKLSKTEGYLK
+1 MSRTDGYLK

-80 AMRKANPALAV
+80 AMFKANPSLAV
-91 TADTPEY
+91 TADTTEY
-98 ANIKTQIGDMQMQ
+98 ANIKAQIGDMQVQ

-145 KITQFKNKIDAIKA
+145 KITQFKNKIDAIKV

-186 IVGIRTGIYMVRNLI
+186 IVGIRTGIYIVRNLI

-219 YVLANSFVPLIKK
+219 YVLANIFIPLIQK
-232 IISFAATLLG
+232 IISFVATLLG

-413 PLVMGLI
+413 PLVIGLI

-479 TALISV
+479 TALISI

-592 AKGGV
+592 AKGGI

-614 LPLENNMEWL
+614 MPLENNMEWL

>member
-1 VSKLSKTEGYLK
+1 MSKTDGYLK

-40 NAEYSQQQ
+40 NAEYSQEQ
-48 SALEKELNDYDNLK
+48 SVLEKELNDYDNLK
-62 QKANEYKQKLTEL
+62 QKASEYKQKLTEL

-98 ANIKTQIGDMQMQ
+98 ANINTQIGDMQMQ

-123 PAVDKVAT
+123 PAVDKIAT
-131 KLEKVKAKQADNNT
+131 KLEKVKAKQADNNS

-159 DKITKQ
+159 DKITRQ
-165 FNNAGTSI
+165 MNGVGTSI

-186 IVGIRTGIYMVRNLI
+186 IFGIRTGIYMVRNLI

-219 YVLANSFVPLIKK
+219 YVLANIFVPLVQK
-232 IISFAATLLG
+232 IISFVATLLG

-315 IQGEVPSWLQ
+315 MQGKVPSWLQ

-362 ITIAGIVKSVKAIIN
+362 ILVAGIVKTVESLIN
-377 FIQNPSWTNFV
+377 FIQNPTWANFV
-388 EVLEGISLAMVGIGV
+388 EVLEGISIAMVGIGV

-413 PLVMGLI
+413 PLVIGLI

-435 NVLGAVG
+435 NVLGTVG

-457 SAIIDNIVS
+457 SAIIDSIIS
-466 GIKLTISIIDGIF
+466 IIKLAISIIDGIVSTLVMIIATPIQ
-479 TALISV
+479 TAGQIITNV
-485 LIAPFQTMWETVKS
+485 I
-499 VFNGVKQMFQGLVK
+499 NGIKQMFIGLVNL
-513 IIKSLFSGDIKGV
+513 IKSLVNGDIKGV
-526 LEGFKTFLGGF
+526 LNGFKTFLGGF
-537 VNVIWSI
+537 VNVVWAI
-544 LKAPINY
+544 LKAPLNF

-592 AKGGV
+592 ARGGV
-597 ISQPTQAI
+597 ISKPTQAI

-614 LPLENNMEWL
+614 VPLENNMEWL
-624 DLLAN
+624 DMLAD
-629 KLATKINSSG
+629 KLTKKMGNSG
-639 GGYYIINLDG
+639 GSYIIQLDG
-649 RTIQRGQAKRR
+649 RTIQRGIARKQ
-660 QELAFAMNGR
+660 QELAFSTNGR

>member
-1 VSKLSKTEGYLK
+1 MSKTDGYLK

-98 ANIKTQIGDMQMQ
+98 ANVKTQIGDMQMQ

-131 KLEKVKAKQADNNT
+131 KLERVKAKQADNNT

-178 ALAKMSLA
+178 TLAKMSLA
-186 IVGIRTGIYMVRNLI
+186 ILGISMGINMVRNLI

-219 YVLANSFVPLIKK
+219 YVLANIFVPLVQK
-232 IISFAATLLG
+232 IISFVATLLG

-284 SLAGFDEMNVLQDS
+284 SLAGFDEMNVIQDS
-298 NSSADSGVTAP
+298 NSSANSGVTAP

-377 FIQNPSWTNFV
+377 FIQNPSWANFV

-413 PLVMGLI
+413 PLVIGLI

-435 NVLGAVG
+435 NVLGMIG
-442 TWIYDYV
+442 SWIYDYV
-449 IMPVWNVI
+449 ITPVWNI
-457 SAIIDNIVS
+457 IIAIIDSIVS
-466 GIKLTISIIDGIF
+466 IIKLTISVIDGIVS
-479 TALISV
+479 TLVTIIA
-485 LIAPFQTMWETVKS
+485 APFQTAGQMISEVIK
-499 VFNGVKQMFQGLVK
+499 GVKQMFSGLVK
-513 IIKSLFSGDIKGV
+513 IIKSLINGDIKGV

-537 VNVIWSI
+537 VNVVWAI
-544 LKAPINY
+544 LKAPLNF

-592 AKGGV
+592 AKGGI

-614 LPLENNMEWL
+614 VPLENNMEWL

-629 KLATKINSSG
+629 KLVSKINGSG

-649 RTIQRGQAKRR
+649 RTIQRGIARKQ
-660 QELAFAMNGR
+660 QELAFAKNGR

>member
-1 VSKLSKTEGYLK
+1 MSRTDGYLK

-80 AMRKANPALAV
+80 AMFKANPSLAV
-91 TADTPEY
+91 TADTTEY
-98 ANIKTQIGDMQMQ
+98 ANIKAQIGDMQVQ
-111 YNKALIELEKQA
+111 YNKAIIELEKQA

-131 KLEKVKAKQADNNT
+131 KLEKAKAKQAENNT
-145 KITQFKNKIDAIKA
+145 KIQQFKDKIESIRA
-159 DKITKQ
+159 DKIVKQ
-165 FNNAGTSI
+165 MNGVGNSI
-173 KKQIG
+173 KKQLGRI
-178 ALAKMSLA
+178 AKMSLA
-186 IVGIRTGIYMVRNLI
+186 IFGIRTAITAVRSAVNA
-201 STVSQYN
+201 VSQYN
-208 PQIKADIDYIK
+208 PQIATDLEYIK
-219 YVLANSFVPLIKK
+219 YVCANVLLPVVQK
-232 IISFAATLLG
+232 IISFVATLLG

-413 PLVMGLI
+413 PLVIGLI

-457 SAIIDNIVS
+457 SVIIDNIVS

-592 AKGGV
+592 AKGGI

-614 LPLENNMEWL
+614 MPLENNMEWL

>member
-1 VSKLSKTEGYLK
+1 MSKTDGYLK

-40 NAEYSQQQ
+40 NAEYSQEQ
-48 SALEKELNDYDNLK
+48 SVLEKELNDYDNLK
-62 QKANEYKQKLTEL
+62 QKASEYKQKLTEL

-80 AMRKANPALAV
+80 AMRKANPVLAV

-173 KKQIG
+173 KKQIRS
-178 ALAKMSLA
+178 LAKMSLA
-186 IVGIRTGIYMVRNLI
+186 IVGIRTGIYIVRNLI

-219 YVLANSFVPLIKK
+219 YVLANIFVPLIQK
-232 IISFAATLLG
+232 IISFVATLLG

-338 AGIGTALVAMK
+338 AGIGTALVSMK
-349 IVGLDPILSLGLG
+349 IVGLDPLLSLGLG

-377 FIQNPSWTNFV
+377 FIQNPTWANFV

-413 PLVMGLI
+413 PLVIGLI

-479 TALISV
+479 TALISI
-485 LIAPFQTMWETVKS
+485 LIAPFQTMWETVKNI
-499 VFNGVKQMFQGLVK
+499 FNGVKQMFQGLVK

-592 AKGGV
+592 AKGGI

-614 LPLENNMEWL
+614 MPLENNMEWL

>member
-1 VSKLSKTEGYLK
+1 MSRTDGYLK

-98 ANIKTQIGDMQMQ
+98 ANINTQIGDMQMQ

-123 PAVDKVAT
+123 PAVDKIAT
-131 KLEKVKAKQADNNT
+131 KLEKVKAKQADNNS

-159 DKITKQ
+159 DKITRQ
-165 FNNAGTSI
+165 MNGVGTSI

-186 IVGIRTGIYMVRNLI
+186 IFGIRTGIYMVRNLI

-219 YVLANSFVPLIKK
+219 FALANIFVPLVQK
-232 IISFAATLLG
+232 IISFVATLLG
-242 YVNAVM
+242 YINAVM

-255 LFSNS
+255 LYSNS

-298 NSSADSGVTAP
+298 NSSADSGATAP

-388 EVLEGISLAMVGIGV
+388 EVLEGISIAMVGIGV

-413 PLVMGLI
+413 PLVIGLI

-479 TALISV
+479 TTLISI
-485 LIAPFQTMWETVKS
+485 LIAPFQTMWETVKNI
-499 VFNGVKQMFQGLVK
+499 FNGVKQMFQGLVK

-592 AKGGV
+592 AKGGI

-614 LPLENNMEWL
+614 VPLENNMEWL

-629 KLATKINSSG
+629 KLASKINGNS

>member
-1 VSKLSKTEGYLK
+1 MSRTDGYLK

-27 SELENKIN
+27 TELENKIN

-40 NAEYSQQQ
+40 NAEYSQEQ
-48 SALEKELNDYDNLK
+48 SVLEKELNDYDNLK
-62 QKANEYKQKLTEL
+62 QKASEYKQKLTEL

-98 ANIKTQIGDMQMQ
+98 ANINTQIGDMQMQ

-123 PAVDKVAT
+123 PAVDKIAT
-131 KLEKVKAKQADNNT
+131 KLEKVKAKQADNNS

-159 DKITKQ
+159 DKITRQ
-165 FNNAGTSI
+165 MNGVGTSI

-186 IVGIRTGIYMVRNLI
+186 IFGIRAGIYMVRNLI

-219 YVLANSFVPLIKK
+219 YVLANIFVPLVQK
-232 IISFAATLLG
+232 IISFVATLLG

-255 LFSNS
+255 LYSNS

-298 NSSADSGVTAP
+298 NSSADSGATAP

-388 EVLEGISLAMVGIGV
+388 EVLEGISIAMVGIGV

-413 PLVMGLI
+413 PLVIGLI

-479 TALISV
+479 TTLISI
-485 LIAPFQTMWETVKS
+485 LIAPFQTMWETVKNI
-499 VFNGVKQMFQGLVK
+499 FNGVKQMFQGLVK
-513 IIKSLFSGDIKGV
+513 IIKSLFSEDIKGV

-574 PVIGGQRWGFNLP
+574 PVIRT
-587 SIPEL
+587 
-592 AKGGV
+592 AKDGDL
-597 ISQPTQAI
+597 IFQAFLNWP
-605 IGEAGKEAV
+605 KEV
-614 LPLENNMEWL
+614 
-624 DLLAN
+624 
-629 KLATKINSSG
+629 
-639 GGYYIINLDG
+639 
-649 RTIQRGQAKRR
+649 
-660 QELAFAMNGR
+660 

>member
-1 VSKLSKTEGYLK
+1 MSKTDGYLK

-98 ANIKTQIGDMQMQ
+98 ANVKTQIGDMQMQ

-173 KKQIG
+173 KKQIRS
-178 ALAKMSLA
+178 LAKMSLA
-186 IVGIRTGIYMVRNLI
+186 IVGIRTGIYIVRNLI

-219 YVLANSFVPLIKK
+219 YVLANIFVPLIQK
-232 IISFAATLLG
+232 IISFVATLLG

-413 PLVMGLI
+413 PLVIGLI

-485 LIAPFQTMWETVKS
+485 LIAPFQTMWETVKG

-597 ISQPTQAI
+597 ITQPTQAI

-614 LPLENNMEWL
+614 VPLENNMEWL

>member
-1 VSKLSKTEGYLK
+1 MSKLSRTDGYLK

-186 IVGIRTGIYMVRNLI
+186 IFGISMGINMVRNLI

-208 PQIKADIDYIK
+208 PQVKADIDYIK
-219 YVLANSFVPLIKK
+219 YVLANSFVPLIQK
-232 IISFAATLLG
+232 IISFIATLLG

-268 QKNASGTAKSL
+268 QKNASSTAKSL

-284 SLAGFDEMNVLQDS
+284 SLAGFDEMNVLQDNS
-298 NSSADSGVTAP
+298 SSADSAGSAVTAP

-388 EVLEGISLAMVGIGV
+388 EILEGISLAMVGIGV

-413 PLVMGLI
+413 PLVIGLI

-479 TALISV
+479 TALISI
-485 LIAPFQTMWETVKS
+485 LIAPFQVMWETAKNI
-499 VFNGVKQMFQGLVK
+499 FNGVKQMFQGLVK
-513 IIKSLFSGDIKGV
+513 MIKSLFSGDIKGV

-574 PVIGGQRWGFNLP
+574 PVIRT
-587 SIPEL
+587 
-592 AKGGV
+592 AKDGDL
-597 ISQPTQAI
+597 IFQAFLNWP
-605 IGEAGKEAV
+605 KEV
-614 LPLENNMEWL
+614 
-624 DLLAN
+624 
-629 KLATKINSSG
+629 
-639 GGYYIINLDG
+639 
-649 RTIQRGQAKRR
+649 
-660 QELAFAMNGR
+660 

>member
-1 VSKLSKTEGYLK
+1 MSRTDGYLK

-173 KKQIG
+173 KKQIRS
-178 ALAKMSLA
+178 LAKMSLA
-186 IVGIRTGIYMVRNLI
+186 IVGIRTGIYIVRNLI

-219 YVLANSFVPLIKK
+219 YVLANIFVPLIQK
-232 IISFAATLLG
+232 IINFVATLLG

-338 AGIGTALVAMK
+338 AGIGTALVSMK
-349 IVGLDPILSLGLG
+349 IVGLDPLLSLGLG

-377 FIQNPSWTNFV
+377 FIQNPTWANFV

-413 PLVMGLI
+413 PLVIGLI

>member
-1 VSKLSKTEGYLK
+1 MSRTDGYLK
-13 IKTKLDNSGIDKDI
+13 IKTKLDNSGIDKDV

-40 NAEYSQQQ
+40 NAEYSQKQ
-48 SALEKELNDYDNLK
+48 SSLEKEIDDYDKLK
-62 QKANEYKQKLTEL
+62 QKADEYKQKLTNL
-75 KTEKE
+75 KEEKK
-80 AMRKANPALAV
+80 AMFKANPSLAV
-91 TADTPEY
+91 TADTTEY
-98 ANIKTQIGDMQMQ
+98 ANIKAQIGDMQVQ

-145 KITQFKNKIDAIKA
+145 KITQFKNKIDAIKV

-219 YVLANSFVPLIKK
+219 YVLANSFVPLIQK
-232 IISFAATLLG
+232 IISFVATLLG

-298 NSSADSGVTAP
+298 NSSADSVVTAT

-338 AGIGTALVAMK
+338 AGIGAALVSMK
-349 IVGLDPILSLGLG
+349 VIGLDPILSLGIG
-362 ITIAGIVKSVKAIIN
+362 ITIAGVVKSIKAIIN
-377 FIQNPSWTNFV
+377 FIQNPSWANFV
-388 EVLEGISLAMVGIGV
+388 EVLKGISLAMVGIGV

-413 PLVMGLI
+413 PLVIGLI
-420 ALIVTEIVKH
+420 ALIVTEIIKH
-430 WDEIK
+430 WDTVK
-435 NVLGAVG
+435 NILGMIG
-442 TWIYDYV
+442 SWIYDYV
-449 IMPVWNVI
+449 ITPVWNI
-457 SAIIDNIVS
+457 IIAIIDSIVS
-466 GIKLTISIIDGIF
+466 IIKLTISVIDGIVS
-479 TALISV
+479 TLVTIIA
-485 LIAPFQTMWETVKS
+485 APFQTAGQMISEVI
-499 VFNGVKQMFQGLVK
+499 NGVKQMFSGLVK
-513 IIKSLFSGDIKGV
+513 IIKSLINGDIKGV

-537 VNVIWSI
+537 VNVVWAI
-544 LKAPINY
+544 LKAPLNF

-592 AKGGV
+592 AKGGI

-614 LPLENNMEWL
+614 VPLENNTEWL
-624 DLLAN
+624 DLLAD
-629 KLATKINSSG
+629 KLASKINSG

-660 QELAFAMNGR
+660 QELAFTMNGR